1 MVYVVPRGRRRWEQ
15 GALQIRVKT
24 LHQKDKFT
32 SMIPGSNRIEDVVDM
47 PLQFP
52 LFSRH
57 HNIKKGKVN
66 SQKCSRRTPA
76 MPPTFVSIN
85 HDIVKLSDLSY
96 ESYYRQGAQS
106 ELHTGHRRHAS
117 ILSRLFMS

>member
-32 SMIPGSNRIEDVVDM
+32 SMIPGSNRIEDVVVDM

-57 HNIKKGKVN
+57 HNIKKG
-66 SQKCSRRTPA
+66 
-76 MPPTFVSIN
+76 
-85 HDIVKLSDLSY
+85 
-96 ESYYRQGAQS
+96 
-106 ELHTGHRRHAS
+106 
-117 ILSRLFMS
+117 